1 MADSNETLLEIWRF
15 FDDQLS
21 EAARADIES
30 HLSECTDCLQ
40 AFDFYAELKSVVAQ
54 SVRDDTIPES
64 LKIKIFECFGDVL
77 AEDDGSELTSES

>member
-1 MADSNETLLEIWRF
+1 MADCNETLLEIWRF

-40 AFDFYAELKSVVAQ
+40 AFDFYA
-54 SVRDDTIPES
+54 
-64 LKIKIFECFGDVL
+64 
-77 AEDDGSELTSES
+77 

>member
-1 MADSNETLLEIWRF
+1 MADCNETLLEIWRF

-21 EAARADIES
+21 EAARLDIES

-40 AFDFYAELKSVVAQ
+40 AFDFYAELKSVVAK
-54 SVRDDTIPES
+54 SVQDDTIPES

-77 AEDDGSELTSES
+77 AEPDGSELTSES

>member
-1 MADSNETLLEIWRF
+1 MADCNETLMEIWRF

-40 AFDFYAELKSVVAQ
+40 AFDFYAELKSVVAK

-77 AEDDGSELTSES
+77 AETDGPELTSGT